1 MDMSRRLTLVALA
14 ALCALAFSALGAS
27 GASAAENTAFT
38 CVSGGTEFSNADCS
52 STEGTKS
59 FHHEAIPVNTPTQL
73 TLKTIA
79 GETTT
84 LAATPGLALV
94 ELVATGL
101 SCEHCMA
108 ENLES
113 ATEPKMKVEGSGGT
127 IKYTG
132 VTTPQSAGCEVPGGT
147 IETKPLKF
155 VTTGTKEA
163 VISPVTP
170 PVLAEFEIKA
180 KTGQKCNITGPY
192 TVNGDVN
199 GTANGAILSVNVTQA
214 QETIKLGVAKASLV
228 GKATIEAG
236 NTATEAEPNPVHHP
250 AALT

>member
-1 MDMSRRLTLVALA
+1 MSRRLTLVALA
-14 ALCALAFSALGAS
+14 ALCALVFSALGAS

-38 CVSGGTEFSNADCS
+38 CVSGGSEFSNADCS

-79 GETTT
+79 GEEKTTFIW
-84 LAATPGLALV
+84 TPGLALV

-101 SCEHCMA
+101 SCENCMA

-113 ATEPKMKVEGSGGT
+113 ATEPKMRVEGSGGT
-127 IKYTG
+127 IKYTR
-132 VTTPQSAGCEVPGGT
+132 VTLPQSAGCEVPGGT

-155 VTTGTKEA
+155 VTTGTREV
-163 VISPVTP
+163 VISPVTA

-180 KTGQKCNITGPY
+180 KTGQKCNIAGPY
-192 TVNGDVN
+192 ATNGDVN
-199 GTANGAILSVNVTQA
+199 GTANGAVLSINVTQA
-214 QETIKLGVAKASLV
+214 QETIKFGVAKAALV
-228 GKATIEAG
+228 SKATIEAG